1 MSRADAI
8 AVLLVLAA
16 CEQKMRDQPRLDPL
30 EEAPFFADDMEARRL
45 PPGVVPRGQARLDR
59 HLWEGRAADDQF
71 VVTYP
76 FALDRADLAR
86 GQQRFD
92 IHCTPCHGRLGDGD
106 GIAVRR
112 GYPAP
117 PGFTTARLR
126 DASPGYLFDV
136 VSHGRATM
144 PDYDHIDVF
153 DRWRIVAWVQVLQ
166 LSQHAPA
173 AVLSADDRMHLV
185 EAWR

>member
-1 MSRADAI
+1 MSRADAL
-8 AVLLVLAA
+8 VLVLVLAA
-16 CEQKMRDQPRLDPL
+16 CEQKMRDQARLDPL
-30 EEAPFFADDMEARRL
+30 EAAPFFADDMEARTL
-45 PPGVVPRGQARLDR
+45 APGVVPRGQARLDR
-59 HLWEGRAADDQF
+59 HLWEGRAADGAL
-71 VVTYP
+71 VTTYP
-76 FALDRADLAR
+76 FILDRADLAR
-86 GQQRFD
+86 GQQRFG

-117 PGFTTARLR
+117 PAFTAARVR
-126 DASPGYLFDV
+126 DVSPGHIFDV

-166 LSQHAPA
+166 LSQRAPA
-173 AVLSADDRMHLV
+173 AVLTADDRMHLV
-185 EAWR
+185 EAGR